1 MLAGQAAG
9 TRCGLSASCVGTTT
23 QRVSC
28 DLGVVAPR
36 LGYCAKNDLV
46 YRDHF
51 SALVD
56 ERSMLKRALADDGFT
71 RRMLGIKSWRAWR
84 LLAGRAGAEP
94 DSAFH

>member
-1 MLAGQAAG
+1 ML
-9 TRCGLSASCVGTTT
+9 
-23 QRVSC
+23 
-28 DLGVVAPR
+28 APR

-51 SALVD
+51 GALVD

-84 LLAGRAGAEP
+84 LLENRTRAET
-94 DSAFH
+94 DYAFH